1 MRREFHGRAL
11 RALRKRRRAGNEH
24 ARSLASEPKNCRG
37 QATGTSDGRAPVL
50 TYAFNPILLQPALAY
65 LLWTNVGLLVGLSLR
80 VGGKI

>member
-1 MRREFHGRAL
+1 
-11 RALRKRRRAGNEH
+11 
-24 ARSLASEPKNCRG
+24 
-37 QATGTSDGRAPVL
+37 VL